1 VTHLLRRA
9 LAAPVLL
16 AVAVVLQ
23 VSLVNRLPL
32 PGNAGPS
39 LVILVV
45 AALAVTSGPVT
56 GMIAGFLG
64 GLALDIAPPGS
75 DLVGESALVCCL
87 VGYCCGALAA
97 WRLSAAGASAR
108 TTPDGRVIPVTPFT
122 STSSSGMWQS
132 AAREAPLRALPLM
145 AAGVVVGEALS
156 AGLGMLLSDPSMTT
170 SAVQHVLPGAITY
183 DLLLSP
189 FVLFLAT
196 AVRGAPE
203 PGSAAYGA
211 ASVVLA
217 TPRALTRAR
226 AAIRPAGAGIGAR
239 PGSVTRLTF
248 AGSRPPAVRAPARP
262 DPKLSFASGNGSSSR
277 TGSPGLRTSHPGRPG
292 AGSWS
297 GGSAGGPRGSAW
309 LRDGGTKRGSARL
322 GSPAQGS
329 ALHGTGQGRTPKVA
343 FGGGRRDGLIGGS
356 VLANGS
362 LGSAFGRSS
371 GGFSGALGPSLFPGG
386 ARRGG
391 IFRGAANGG
400 AARTGTFRGTALQGT
415 ALRGTAL
422 RGGAFRGTALRG
434 GALRGGVFRAGALRG
449 SGARSGTLGSSALAG
464 RAARSTGIGASAFR
478 GSAFRSS
485 FFRGSFFRGSAFRS
499 SFFRGGA
506 FRVKGKGPGR
516 NWLRDSG
523 VRTRGMGAA
532 TRRGGLGKG
541 WLRPARPAAP
551 IRRATPGRGWLSR
564 KPPKLM
570 LGKKRQGGRR

>member
-1 VTHLLRRA
+1 VIHLLRRA

-32 PGNAGPS
+32 PGDAAPS
-39 LVILVV
+39 LVMLVV
-45 AALAVTSGPVT
+45 AALAVTGGPVT

-75 DLVGESALVCCL
+75 NLVGENALVCCV
-87 VGYCCGALAA
+87 VGYGCGALAA
-97 WRLSAAGASAR
+97 WRLSSAGASAR

-122 STSSSGMWQS
+122 STSSSGMWLT
-132 AAREAPLRALPLM
+132 AAREAPLRTLPLL
-145 AAGVVVGEALS
+145 AAGVVVGEALQ
-156 AGLGMLLSDPSMTT
+156 AGLGMLLSDPSMTRP
-170 SAVQHVLPGAITY
+170 AVQHVLPGAVTY

-189 FVLFLAT
+189 FVLLLAT
-196 AVRGAPE
+196 AVRSAPE
-203 PGSAAYGA
+203 PGSAGYGA

-217 TPRALTRAR
+217 TPAAVTRVRSAFR
-226 AAIRPAGAGIGAR
+226 AAGTSVDAR

-248 AGSRPPAVRAPARP
+248 ANARPPAVRAPARP
-262 DPKLSFASGNGSSSR
+262 DPKLRFATGNGSSSSR
-277 TGSPGLRTSHPGRPG
+277 TGSPSLRTSHPGRPG

-309 LRDGGTKRGSARL
+309 LRDGGTRRGSARL
-322 GSPAQGS
+322 GASAQGA
-329 ALHGTGQGRTPKVA
+329 ALHGHGHGHGRTLKVA
-343 FGGGRRDGLIGGS
+343 FGGGRRGGLIGGS

-362 LGSAFGRSS
+362 LGAAFRRSS

-386 ARRGG
+386 GTRRGS
-391 IFRGAANGG
+391 IFQGRALNGG
-400 AARTGTFRGTALQGT
+400 AVRRGTFRGTALGRGT
-415 ALRGTAL
+415 LGHSVFRGSTPGGSALRGS
-422 RGGAFRGTALRG
+422 AF
-434 GALRGGVFRAGALRG
+434 RG

-478 GSAFRSS
+478 DR
-485 FFRGSFFRGSAFRS
+485 
-499 SFFRGGA
+499 
-506 FRVKGKGPGR
+506 GPGR

-523 VRTRGMGAA
+523 SRARGMGAA
-532 TRRGGLGKG
+532 PRRGRLGKG

-570 LGKKRQGGRR
+570 MGKARKGKARKGKTRKGKTRKGGRR

>member
-45 AALAVTSGPVT
+45 AALAVTNGPVT

-87 VGYCCGALAA
+87 VGYGCGALAA
-97 WRLSAAGASAR
+97 WRLSAAGGSPR

-170 SAVQHVLPGAITY
+170 PAVQHVLPGAITY

-203 PGSAAYGA
+203 PGSAGYGA

-226 AAIRPAGAGIGAR
+226 AVIRPAGAGIGAR
-239 PGSVTRLTF
+239 PGSATRLTF
-248 AGSRPPAVRAPARP
+248 ADARPPAVRAPARP
-262 DPKLSFASGNGSSSR
+262 DPKLSFSSGNGSSSR

-329 ALHGTGQGRTPKVA
+329 ALHGTGQGRAPKFA

-362 LGSAFGRSS
+362 LGSVFGRSS

-400 AARTGTFRGTALQGT
+400 AARSGTFRGGAFG
-415 ALRGTAL
+415 GTAL
-422 RGGAFRGTALRG
+422 RGGAFGGTGLRGAVFRGTGLRGGVFRGAAFRGTALRG
-434 GALRGGVFRAGALRG
+434 TALRG

-478 GSAFRSS
+478 GSAFR
-485 FFRGSFFRGSAFRS
+485 GSALRGSAFR
-499 SFFRGGA
+499 
-506 FRVKGKGPGR
+506 GKGPGR

-541 WLRPARPAAP
+541 WLRPARPAPP

-570 LGKKRQGGRR
+570 LGKKRQGGRQ